1 MSGVNGVISNFNPN
15 IQESWLIQR
24 TQLGNTIT
32 VADLSV
38 WLAKILK
45 SPSANNQ
52 TRAICNSFLAS
63 MFKGFVVPM
72 FERYVLVVYAREHNL
87 DELPPL
93 IRNPD
98 TGRSIGNVDP
108 GPSLGVAPE

>member
-1 MSGVNGVISNFNPN
+1 M
-15 IQESWLIQR
+15 
-24 TQLGNTIT
+24 
-32 VADLSV
+32 
-38 WLAKILK
+38 K

-93 IRNPD
+93 IQIL
-98 TGRSIGNVDP
+98 TQVAQL
-108 GPSLGVAPE
+108 GPSTQVLLLGVAPE